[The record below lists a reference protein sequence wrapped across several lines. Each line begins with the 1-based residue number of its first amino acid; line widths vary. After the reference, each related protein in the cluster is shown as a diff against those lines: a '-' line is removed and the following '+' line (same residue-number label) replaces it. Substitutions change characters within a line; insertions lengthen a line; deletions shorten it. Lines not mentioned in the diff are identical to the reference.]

1 MFKIIIKQ
9 LWSRKKNNVWLFIE
23 LVIVTVVSWVVL
35 DPVVV
40 SVYDGLRPLGYDVDR
55 LCLIN
60 FADHDSDK
68 EELAEAMELFKTKL
82 MQRGEVESVCRLGSF
97 YPDNIGGD
105 TYSGSL
111 YADSLNKVRY
121 SLFQIWKGE
130 PLLQTYGV
138 RVVSGGLSVE
148 DIDMGNY
155 PKDEL
160 VMTESMARLLC
171 GTEQAAGK
179 YVHRFNGDSAR
190 IAAVLSDVRMMSCSA
205 DAAVV
210 FDEAYTWGVRLLVRL
225 RPGISPRLFAEE
237 AGEWVVQELRTPKI
251 YARNITVYED
261 EAGKLNECNGYT
273 NTIRMNVVFAVFF
286 LFNLCIGVV
295 CTFWLQTRQR
305 GEEVG
310 VMRVFGATARRVVM
324 QIMLEGFFLTTA
336 AFIVGCLAYMQYVW
350 NESLY
355 MGYAVSPRTDWVG
368 NFGIHFT
375 VVSAI
380 VFLIM
385 LVIVV
390 IGIYIPVCGM
400 SRRATV
406 EVLNSDE

>member
-1 MFKIIIKQ
+1 MFKLIIKQ

-35 DPVVV
+35 DSVIV
-40 SVYDGLRPLGYDVDR
+40 SVYDGQRPLGYDADR

-60 FADHDSDK
+60 LADRDSDK
-68 EELAEAMELFKTKL
+68 EDMDEAMELFKSKL
-82 MQRGEVESVCRLGSF
+82 MQRGEVENVCRLGYF
-97 YPDNIGGD
+97 YPDNIEGN
-105 TYSGSL
+105 TYGNSL
-111 YADSLNKVRY
+111 YADSLNEVGY
-121 SLFQIWKGE
+121 SLFQIWNGE
-130 PLLQTYGV
+130 PLLQTYGI

-171 GTEQAAGK
+171 GTEQAAGR

-190 IAAVLSDVRMMSCSA
+190 IAAVLSDVRMNSSSA

-210 FDEAYTWGVRLLVRL
+210 FDTEYTWGAKLLVRL
-225 RPGISPRLFAEE
+225 KPGVSPRHFAEE
-237 AGEWVVQELRTPKI
+237 AGEWAVQELRTSKI

-261 EAGKLNECNGYT
+261 EAEKLNECNGYT
-273 NTIRMNVVFAVFF
+273 NTIRMNIVFAVFF

-305 GEEVG
+305 SEEVG
-310 VMRVFGATARRVVM
+310 VMRAFGATARRVVV

-336 AFIVGCLAYMQYVW
+336 AFIIGCLVYMQYVW

-355 MGYAVSPRTDWVG
+355 MGYADCPRTDWVG
-368 NFGIHFT
+368 HFGIHFA

-385 LVIVV
+385 LVVV
-390 IGIYIPVCGM
+390 GIGIYIPVRGI

-406 EVLNSDE
+406 EALNSDE